1 MAGEDLSRLRID
13 RSAAPLA
20 RRRGRYGWLLLAAL
34 LAGGAAAYF
43 YFSGRAAIPVEVSV
57 IAQAYPSQAQ
67 TQLNATGYVVAQR
80 KAAVAS
86 KATGRLEW
94 LGVREGSVVREGE
107 VLARLENK
115 DVTATLQ
122 QAQANV
128 SLSQANLA
136 QGEAEMRDA
145 RRALDRSADLLKQ
158 NFVSAA
164 AHDVVVARVEKAQAT
179 IAGLKASIAVAQAN
193 ARSAQVGI
201 DQTLIRAPFNGVV
214 LTKNANVGDVITPL
228 SSASGSQAAVV
239 TMADMSTLEV
249 EADVSEA
256 SVGKVKI
263 DQPCEIQLDALPG
276 ERFRGSVTRTVPT
289 VDRAKATVNVKVRFI
304 DKDARILPEMSAK
317 VAFLLK
323 ETLEADRAPRTV
335 VAPTAIVDRGGKK
348 VVYVVR
354 DGKAVETA
362 IETGTAY
369 GEVLEVKQGVKP
381 GDKVVIKPSD
391 KLRDGAAVSMAAA
404 AAK

>member
-1 MAGEDLSRLRID
+1 MSGEDLSRLRIE
-13 RSAAPLA
+13 RGGATAP
-20 RRRGRYGWLLLAAL
+20 RRRRYGGWLILAAL
-34 LAGGAAAYF
+34 LACGGAVYF
-43 YFSGRAAIPVEVSV
+43 YTSSRAAIAVDVAV
-57 IAQAYPSQAQ
+57 VTQAYPSQAH

-115 DVTATLQ
+115 DVMATLQ

-128 SLSQANLA
+128 SLSRANLE
-136 QGEAEMRDA
+136 QGEAEYRDA
-145 RRALDRSADLLKQ
+145 ERALERSSDLLKK

-164 AHDVVVARVEKAQAT
+164 AHDVAVARFEKARAT
-179 IAGLKASIAVAQAN
+179 IAGLKASIAVSQAN
-193 ARSAQVGI
+193 VRAAQVGV
-201 DQTLIRAPFNGVV
+201 DQTLIRAPFDGVV
-214 LTKNANVGDVITPL
+214 LTKNANVGDVITPF

-317 VAFLLK
+317 VAFLSQVMPDG
-323 ETLEADRAPRTV
+323 ERAPRTV
-335 VAPTAIVDRGGKK
+335 VAPSAIVERDGRR

-362 IETGTAY
+362 LQTGASY
-369 GEVLEVKQGVKP
+369 GEALEVKQGLKP
-381 GDKVVIKPSD
+381 GDKIVLKPTAR
-391 KLRDGAAVSMAAA
+391 LRDGMAVAVV
-404 AAK
+404 AK